1 MSKIK
6 PGRIEDE
13 VAVKEIPLATI
24 EEEDE
29 LFYENIEEAEKERVT
44 AIKGIGVFAKKSLVV
59 FGLLFSVILIGT
71 LYDASMTISSMMSN
85 APFIGILYLFSILG
99 LVGVLG
105 YGLFKEYLSVMRLK
119 NIDTLQE
126 RGSVLKKNPT
136 KDVIAYAKEIIERYE
151 NHDSELIRENALSLK
166 RELPSLMY
174 DEVLERLNEK
184 LFNPLD
190 KLAKGSIVKYANQT
204 ALSTAISPV
213 AFIDAILIISRSG
226 AMVNEIATI
235 YGYKPNFI
243 GKILLFK
250 KIFFVLV
257 FASVTEIL
265 AQHSHDLVGTS
276 IVSKFSYH
284 AAQGIAN
291 GILTARVGVAAIKSC
306 RPMHYKDQNEGFL
319 KGISKKIMESVF
331 KFGGNKNR

>member
-1 MSKIK
+1 
-6 PGRIEDE
+6 
-13 VAVKEIPLATI
+13 
-24 EEEDE
+24 
-29 LFYENIEEAEKERVT
+29 
-44 AIKGIGVFAKKSLVV
+44 
-59 FGLLFSVILIGT
+59 
-71 LYDASMTISSMMSN
+71 
-85 APFIGILYLFSILG
+85 

-105 YGLFKEYLSVMRLK
+105 YGIFKEYLSVMRLK

-136 KDVIAYAKEIIERYE
+136 IDVVAYAKEIIERYE
-151 NHDSELIRENALSLK
+151 NHENELIRENALSLK

-174 DEVLERLNEK
+174 DEVIDRLNEK

-190 KLAKGSIVKYANQT
+190 KLAKGSIIKYANQT

-331 KFGGNKNR
+331 KFGGSKK